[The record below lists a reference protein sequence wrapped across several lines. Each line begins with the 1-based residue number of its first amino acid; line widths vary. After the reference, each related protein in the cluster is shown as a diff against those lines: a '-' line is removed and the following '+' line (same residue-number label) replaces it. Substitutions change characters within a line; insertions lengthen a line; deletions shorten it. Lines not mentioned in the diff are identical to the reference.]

1 MHVII
6 ARKSLAILHA
16 TNEDTVQSYSLYPL
30 QHLSSSNMP
39 KKPPGLLTAPVAA
52 FVLFLCT
59 DLIELLQTSL
69 TPTLSEQLCSTYS
82 FLHICKR
89 PRLTSIM
96 QIMRSLQIMLLVLIE
111 LLQLID
117 SPAQGGADETTGYD
131 DLALLEVEDR
141 SGVEAAEVL
150 CVCL

>member
-1 MHVII
+1 MQQII
-6 ARKSLAILHA
+6 
-16 TNEDTVQSYSLYPL
+16 
-30 QHLSSSNMP
+30 
-39 KKPPGLLTAPVAA
+39 
-52 FVLFLCT
+52 
-59 DLIELLQTSL
+59 
-69 TPTLSEQLCSTYS
+69 
-82 FLHICKR
+82 LHICKR

-117 SPAQGGADETTGYD
+117 SPARGEADETTGYD

-141 SGVEAAEVL
+141 SGVAAAEAL